1 MTTLDTLIALG
12 RRLDSDAQQLSLL
25 NSYYSGTQPLA
36 YLSDDARA
44 ALGSGFRTLSVEL
57 PKLAVD
63 SLAERLDLQGF
74 RIGGAEAADP
84 GLWAVWTANGM
95 PEMAPITHTEALTL
109 GRSFVFV
116 WAGDNGRPLVTVESP
131 TQVAVARDPATREPV
146 AAVKR
151 WEQDGYGRAVVLEPD
166 RITRYRT
173 EGRVVQGAGIPST
186 GWRVVETLD
195 NPLGTIPVVP
205 FVNRG
210 RLLDTEGI
218 SEMDPILDVCDALNK
233 VMSDAMVS
241 SEYFA
246 RPRRWV
252 TGMEIV
258 EDADGNPVDPFSED
272 TTRVWQAENPETR
285 FGQFEQVDLASYAN
299 LTATLTQQIGAV
311 SGLPPHYLGLN
322 GDQPPSADAIRSAEA
337 SLVARALAKQ
347 RSFGRS
353 WAQVA
358 ALILAVQHGVDPR
371 SVGVEPV
378 WADPSTRTPAQ
389 TADAVVK
396 LHAEG
401 ILPTSAALER
411 LGYSP
416 PQIERINTQRVN
428 DSLASQGVNLDDV
441 LS

>member
-74 RIGGAEAADP
+74 RIGGADAADP

-116 WAGDNGRPLVTVESP
+116 WTGDNGRPLVTVESP

-151 WEQDGYGRAVVLEPD
+151 WEEDNHGRAVVLEPD